1 MVTPDVLV
9 DREKARKVLEAA
21 DGDASRALEM
31 LSAGPDL
38 SSKAAAEDEPVTA
51 SQKQDGVT
59 PRTVV
64 SSRGPASSDQEETE
78 DFDELEGQGHD
89 GEDDWAAGGDEQF
102 VLDDEGGGDSDN
114 DADGVGGAFG
124 DDEEAE
130 GAVTVGDG
138 DATSEHSHDGADF
151 DWD

>member
-1 MVTPDVLV
+1 MVAPDVPV

-31 LSAGPDL
+31 LSDGPDL
-38 SSKAAAEDEPVTA
+38 SSEAAAEDGPVTA

-64 SSRGPASSDQEETE
+64 SYQEETE
-78 DFDELEGQGHD
+78 AFDDLEGQGHD

-102 VLDDEGGGDSDN
+102 VLDDEGSGDSDN
-114 DADGVGGAFG
+114 DVDGVGGAFG

-130 GAVTVGDG
+130 GAVSVGDG